1 MRIASHLSKNIIV
14 TAPEQIESNKKASNL
29 ARISTAV
36 VDVDYAIADSATL
49 VISFD
54 KINSTLPLFLPDCV
68 IALVRNKQLIANH
81 FELFKKIKAD
91 WAKNMLLI
99 TGPSR
104 TADIEKLLIL
114 GAHGPRRLVVI
125 FIDEK

>member
-1 MRIASHLSKNIIV
+1 
-14 TAPEQIESNKKASNL
+14 
-29 ARISTAV
+29 V

-49 VISFD
+49 VVSFD

-68 IALVRNKQLIANH
+68 IALVRKEQLIANH
-81 FELFKKIKAD
+81 FELFKKIKTD

-104 TADIEKLLIL
+104 TADIEKILIL